1 MALVEVPVCEG
12 REVSTLIQILLFF
25 IPRFITEDV
34 AVALRPDGDYDIK
47 FTYYARFTALSAD
60 ADTNWLLTKHP
71 DIYLFASLAEAAPFM
86 LNDERAPLWEAKY
99 EATKSALELADDQ
112 SLRSGSALRVRAKV

>member
-34 AVALRPDGDYDIK
+34 AVALRPDGDYDLVC
-47 FTYYARFTALSAD
+47 AME
-60 ADTNWLLTKHP
+60 
-71 DIYLFASLAEAAPFM
+71 DI
-86 LNDERAPLWEAKY
+86 DY
-99 EATKSALELADDQ
+99 EAGECYDGVITMNSFTFLGWAWPVGLSD
-112 SLRSGSALRVRAKV
+112 RVEMDVRPWPTA

>member
-34 AVALRPDGDYDIK
+34 AVALRPDGDYDLVC
-47 FTYYARFTALSAD
+47 AME
-60 ADTNWLLTKHP
+60 
-71 DIYLFASLAEAAPFM
+71 DI
-86 LNDERAPLWEAKY
+86 DY
-99 EATKSALELADDQ
+99 EAGEHYDGVVTIESFTFLGWAWPVGL
-112 SLRSGSALRVRAKV
+112 SSRVEMDVRPWPRVAQ